1 MPPGRAQARRSLQC
15 WACELQAKL
24 LAAAVGVA
32 GAAGMV
38 YMMETSVFKIPT
50 WIPICCESRTAEG
63 PPPPGCGRVPR
74 RGAVALPC
82 RTLGTSRSAATPPA
96 TRRTW
101 HPASSTARARWPFDG
116 CPVEFPNRDWST
128 CYWNGSY
135 AISEEPAWGAA
146 SLVPHALAAFAAGLL
161 LGGVPVRLFRGS
173 EGLWFGGDRGEEEEV
188 IGERIL
194 T

>member
-1 MPPGRAQARRSLQC
+1 MSFIL
-15 WACELQAKL
+15 
-24 LAAAVGVA
+24 
-32 GAAGMV
+32 GAIFHPRECSHAD
-38 YMMETSVFKIPT
+38 
-50 WIPICCESRTAEG
+50 A
-63 PPPPGCGRVPR
+63 PR
-74 RGAVALPC
+74 REHARGARIVPMGRQTAWRPRAIIARSERDLERSVCGSC
-82 RTLGTSRSAATPPA
+82 RFVILLLQ
-96 TRRTW
+96 
-101 HPASSTARARWPFDG
+101 G

>member
-63 PPPPGCGRVPR
+63 RGGAPLSHAWNFTISSYPAGDTSHLAPGLLD
-74 RGAVALPC
+74 GAGA
-82 RTLGTSRSAATPPA
+82 
-96 TRRTW
+96 
-101 HPASSTARARWPFDG
+101 G